1 MRIALCVSGQ
11 LRNFEATWEKS
22 VSNLFGGTKKY
33 DFDTYLDIWSEKG
46 ITTALDR
53 IIPLHYLHYLI
64 GELTVS
70 KYSSVSLQKE
80 YPILKNYLFKKE
92 TIDKDKLQKVFNA
105 TYINIEDSFK
115 SFETEHRILDVT
127 YPEHLIEN
135 SERSINCLPMFY
147 KIYKCNEALIKS
159 GKEYDF
165 VIRMRPD
172 FFLEK
177 EINIPWE
184 KIQNR
189 LYVRRT
195 SDRHCDDQFAMATP
209 SIMNVYASLWNK
221 LPKYWHIDNSDT
233 NRLTS
238 GSLLER
244 YLSDNNIE
252 IVRND
257 WPQMISSDRIQNDDL
272 FLALVEQVECAGHT
286 SDIKPII
293 NFASEV
299 YYEILMQIVNV
310 SKDKLEAL
318 IKIESYIFGQ
328 CSKYKWMD
336 LWQCKAFVSE
346 RKRDLYTAINFYTQA
361 LKNDPYS
368 FYSYSGL
375 ARCYRALNKNK
386 LACINY
392 LAAHQIRSRDFF
404 ILRDFTS
411 MLFELKKY
419 DEALYYAQKAYV
431 FNNQNK
437 QLEDIISKIKQFI

>member
-11 LRNFEATWEKS
+11 LRKFEATWEKS
-22 VSNLFGGTKKY
+22 ISNLFDNAKKY
-33 DFDTYLDIWSEKG
+33 DLDIYLDIWNEIG
-46 ITTALDR
+46 TTTALDR
-53 IIPLHYLHYLI
+53 IIPSHYLYYLI
-64 GELTVS
+64 GESTIP
-70 KYSSVSLQKE
+70 KYSPSSLRKE
-80 YPILKNYLFKKE
+80 YPVLKNYLFKKE
-92 TIDKDKLQKVFNA
+92 IIDKNKLQKIFNA

-115 SFETEHRILDVT
+115 SFETEHRILNVT
-127 YPEHLIEN
+127 YPIEN
-135 SERSINCLPMFY
+135 VERGINCLPMFY

-189 LYVRRT
+189 LYVRQT
-195 SDRHCDDQFAMATP
+195 SDRHCDDQFAISTP
-209 SIMNVYASLWNK
+209 SIMNIYASLWNE
-221 LPKYWHIDNSDT
+221 LPKYWHVDNNDT

-238 GSLLER
+238 GFLLER

-257 WPQMISSDRIQNDDL
+257 WPQMISSDRIQNNDL
-272 FLALVEQVECAGHT
+272 FLALVEQIEYAGHI

-293 NFASEV
+293 NFTSEV
-299 YYEILMQIVNV
+299 YCEILMQIVNA

-318 IKIESYIFGQ
+318 TKVESYIFGQ
-328 CSKYKWMD
+328 CLKYKWMD

-346 RKRDLYTAINFYTQA
+346 RKRDLCAAVDFYTQA

-392 LAAHQIRSRDFF
+392 LAAHQIRNRDFF

-419 DEALYYAQKAYV
+419 DEALYYAQKACV
-431 FNNQNK
+431 LNGQNK
-437 QLEDIISKIKQFI
+437 QLEDIINKIKQFT